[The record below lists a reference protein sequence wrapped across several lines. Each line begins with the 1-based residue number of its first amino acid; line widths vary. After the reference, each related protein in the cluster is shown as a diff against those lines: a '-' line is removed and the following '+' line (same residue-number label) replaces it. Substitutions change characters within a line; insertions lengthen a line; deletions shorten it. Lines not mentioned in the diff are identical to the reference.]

1 MDFIIISRDCFG
13 NKYYKEEY
21 NTTTIGSCMIF
32 PEFIQYVKHISD
44 IHNIQLTFD
53 DNYQRIL
60 PECKYPIGLL
70 RINQNIAIH
79 IHYMHDTNKSE
90 ILNKYNRRINRM
102 IKSENKNY
110 LFFLNDL
117 DFSKSNDLKYPRYFD
132 ITNEEINN
140 GLIDYF
146 SIEYGKKIFFCKQ
159 QTFNN
164 LSKDVLNI
172 SNKGLIIIIPDNIKT
187 GGEIYNYLIQSN
199 KNRFIFGDEIGVI
212 EL

>member
-13 NKYYKEEY
+13 DKYYKKEY

-32 PEFIQYVKHISD
+32 SEFIQYVKHISD
-44 IHNIQLTFD
+44 IHNIELRFD

-70 RINQNIAIH
+70 RINQNIDIH

-102 IKSENKNY
+102 IKNEKKNY

-117 DFSKSNDLKYPRYFD
+117 DFSKSHDLKYPRYFD
-132 ITNEEINN
+132 ITNKEIDN

-146 SIEYGKKIFFCKQ
+146 SIEYGKKIFFCKK
-159 QTFNN
+159 QTFDN

-172 SNKGLIIIIPDNIKT
+172 SNKGLIIIIPDSVKS
-187 GGEIYNYLIQSN
+187 GGEIYNYIIKSN
-199 KNRFIFGDEIGVI
+199 KNRFIFGDATGVI